1 MKFYDCT
8 MAPSPRRVRIF
19 LAEKGIELE
28 TEQVDLVGGENLS
41 EEYRRKVNP
50 RGLCPA
56 LVLDDGTSLGESFSI
71 CRYLEELHPEPCLMG
86 STPIDRAQIDSRV
99 RQIEWDGFLPGAEA
113 FRNTAPQFKTRG
125 IPGVGGVAAIPA
137 LAERGVQSMPHFFDV
152 LEGWLSAGDYL
163 YGGAFSIVDITA
175 LCVVDFFAW
184 VKVGIP
190 DSHERTRA
198 WYQRVSTR
206 PSAKA

>member
-19 LAEKGIELE
+19 LAEKGLELE
-28 TEQVDLVGGENLS
+28 TEQVDLVGGQNLTP
-41 EEYRRKVNP
+41 EYRKNVNP

-86 STPIDRAQIDSRV
+86 ATPLDRAQIDSRV
-99 RQIEWDGFLPGAEA
+99 RQIECDGFIPGAEA
-113 FRNTAPQFKTRG
+113 FRNTAPPFADRG
-125 IPGVGGVAAIPA
+125 IPGVGGVPAIPA
-137 LAERGVQSMPHFFDV
+137 LAERGLKSMPRFFDA
-152 LEGWLSAGDYL
+152 LEDWLASGDYL
-163 YGGAFSIVDITA
+163 YRNAFSIVDITA

-184 VKVGIP
+184 VKVKP
-190 DSHERTRA
+190 SSTHERLQA
-198 WYQRVSTR
+198 WHARVSAR

>member
-8 MAPSPRRVRIF
+8 IAPSPRRVRIF

-28 TEQVDLVGGENLS
+28 TEQVDLVGGQNLTAD
-41 EEYRRKVNP
+41 YRRNVNP

-86 STPIDRAQIDSRV
+86 ANALDRAQIDSRV
-99 RQIEWDGFLPGAEA
+99 RQIEMEGFLPGAEA
-113 FRNTAPQFKTRG
+113 FRNTAEPFKDRG
-125 IPGVGGVAAIPA
+125 VPGAAGVPAIPA
-137 LAERGVQSMPHFFDV
+137 LAERGLKFMPHFFDV
-152 LEGWLSAGDYL
+152 LERWLEEGDYL
-163 YGGAFSIVDITA
+163 YGGQYSIVDITA

-184 VKVGIP
+184 VKVKVP
-190 DSHERTRA
+190 DSHSRTAA
-198 WYQRVSTR
+198 WHQRMSAR

>member
-19 LAEKGIELE
+19 LAEKGLELE
-28 TEQVDLVGGENLS
+28 TAQVDLVGGENLTA
-41 EEYRRKVNP
+41 EYRKNVNP

-56 LVLDDGTSLGESFSI
+56 LVLDDGSSLGESFSI

-86 STPIDRAQIDSRV
+86 ATPLDRAHIDSRV
-99 RQIEWDGFLPGAEA
+99 RQIETEGFIPGAEA
-113 FRNTAPQFKTRG
+113 FRNTAAPFKDRG
-125 IPGVGGVAAIPA
+125 VPGVSGVPAIPA
-137 LAERGVQSMPHFFDV
+137 LAERGKSAMPRFFDV
-152 LEGWLSAGDYL
+152 LEGWLADADYL
-163 YGGAFSIVDITA
+163 YGNQFSIVDITA

-184 VKVGIP
+184 VKVAPGEGHP
-190 DSHERTRA
+190 LTRA
-198 WYQRVSTR
+198 WHQRISAR